1 MIEFFLKDILSL
13 VGIFVILG
21 GIVLFILTLKHLMS
35 FGQKVE
41 TITEEEQAATLEEKK
56 EETSLVLAHMEAI
69 SADLHEIKQ
78 KLDSIQSVQ
87 ENLKTLPRGEGQ
99 SPNTEDILKKIS
111 AKLEILHKILSSLA
125 EE

>member
-21 GIVLFILTLKHLMS
+21 GVVLFILTLKHLMR

-69 SADLHEIKQ
+69 SADLHEIQQ

>member
-21 GIVLFILTLKHLMS
+21 GVVLFILTLKHLMR

-87 ENLKTLPRGEGQ
+87 ENLKTPRGESQ